1 MPGKQ
6 AAFWAA
12 VAGVALLA
20 QPLANVLADS
30 KFGDAFPAFRTFNY
44 AATRKNG

>member
-1 MPGKQ
+1 MRGKQ
-6 AAFWAA
+6 PAFWLA
-12 VAGVALLA
+12 VAGVAIIA

-30 KFGDAFPAFRTFNY
+30 KFGDLFPGFRTLNY